1 MRRPAVKS
9 RVSITLSEWSAASP
23 YSHPALRNL
32 SFGDDD
38 HTRLLCIELSRQGVV
53 DVTELRHGMAV
64 ETKSFVGRVSL
75 GPLELSIVPKLS
87 AAHWSGMF
95 SFALRLRN
103 VVRTKD
109 VVARLASTSL
119 HDIVILEL
127 LGEARNLIGR
137 GLHREYVDQRKALA
151 TPKGRIDFNRIAKSG
166 GLRAAA
172 IPSRFTRRSDDS
184 LLNRAL
190 LAGLAAAVPMATDS
204 DLRSDVRRVTKHL
217 REAVTLWPLT
227 GALVDSARNE
237 IDRRTA
243 RYAPAF
249 DLIDLLRQGRIVST
263 AEPGVE
269 PGLTIHGFALDMN
282 MLWQRT
288 LGRVLAEWTNGFDI
302 RQEVSLAGL
311 ITADPEYAPRK
322 TGPRMP
328 RPDFAVF
335 KGQTFNGY
343 LDAKYRDI
351 WDRGLPRDMLYQL
364 ALYATAQGQGAAAVL
379 YPTDSREAREE
390 RLRIHNPADQSVRGV
405 VALRPVHMGRL
416 AALIGAAPS
425 SKRTAE
431 RAAFGR
437 ELLDVA

>member
-1 MRRPAVKS
+1 
-9 RVSITLSEWSAASP
+9 
-23 YSHPALRNL
+23 
-32 SFGDDD
+32 
-38 HTRLLCIELSRQGVV
+38 
-53 DVTELRHGMAV
+53 
-64 ETKSFVGRVSL
+64 
-75 GPLELSIVPKLS
+75 
-87 AAHWSGMF
+87 
-95 SFALRLRN
+95 
-103 VVRTKD
+103 
-109 VVARLASTSL
+109 
-119 HDIVILEL
+119 
-127 LGEARNLIGR
+127 
-137 GLHREYVDQRKALA
+137 
-151 TPKGRIDFNRIAKSG
+151 
-166 GLRAAA
+166 
-172 IPSRFTRRSDDS
+172 
-184 LLNRAL
+184 
-190 LAGLAAAVPMATDS
+190 
-204 DLRSDVRRVTKHL
+204 
-217 REAVTLWPLT
+217 
-227 GALVDSARNE
+227 
-237 IDRRTA
+237 
-243 RYAPAF
+243 
-249 DLIDLLRQGRIVST
+249 
-263 AEPGVE
+263 
-269 PGLTIHGFALDMN
+269 MN

-379 YPTDSREAREE
+379 YPTESREAREE